1 MASYTK
7 ISSKFVQDINV
18 RPGTVKLL
26 EENIGRTLSD
36 INHSNIFFN
45 PSRRI
50 MKKKINKWGLL
61 KLKSIC
67 IAKEITN
74 KTKITHRLEENI
86 CSNDVTHKGL
96 VVKFTNS
103 S

>member
-1 MASYTK
+1 
-7 ISSKFVQDINV
+7 
-18 RPGTVKLL
+18 
-26 EENIGRTLSD
+26 
-36 INHSNIFFN
+36 
-45 PSRRI
+45 

-96 VVKFTNS
+96 VFKFTNS